1 MRRSPKLWNPLAAVA
16 FLFIWRIL
24 PELVNLTIL
33 PQLLTPEIVLEA
45 IEQL

>member
-1 MRRSPKLWNPLAAVA
+1 MRQSPKLWNPLGVVA
-16 FLFIWRIL
+16 FLFIWRTL
-24 PELVNLTIL
+24 SELANPEIL